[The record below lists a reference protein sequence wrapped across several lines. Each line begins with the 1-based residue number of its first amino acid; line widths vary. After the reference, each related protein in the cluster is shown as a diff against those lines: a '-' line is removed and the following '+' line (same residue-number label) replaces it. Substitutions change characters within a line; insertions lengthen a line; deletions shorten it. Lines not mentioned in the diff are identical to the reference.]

1 MSPRVVWMMAPRG
14 SVAAAAPPSSS
25 TGTSSSAVGFSLKT
39 SLQTQSTALN
49 EERSCVLQHCHE
61 PSTTVPRE
69 QQSSSGVLAAI
80 QCSRK
85 EHEPAE
91 FIAWCERAACC

>member
-39 SLQTQSTALN
+39 SLQPTTHDVLSNKLCAAGLPRAFSDRTQRAAK
-49 EERSCVLQHCHE
+49 
-61 PSTTVPRE
+61 
-69 QQSSSGVLAAI
+69 QQRCLGSSSVQQKGA
-80 QCSRK
+80 
-85 EHEPAE
+85 
-91 FIAWCERAACC
+91 